1 MAPILCLQTTGA
13 QVQVAGDLL
22 PNSTERAV
30 TVSGVP
36 DAIILCV
43 RQICAVIL
51 EVLPSGR
58 EGGKRRGPG
67 YVTPGGCRAGLQG
80 WMRSSRMSG
89 YWDGLEDVGPLGR
102 SGGPERVLTE
112 SPHLCFTV
120 PTQRSHYPISSKPL
134 LRYCPSLHQPGE
146 GEQQEE

>member
-1 MAPILCLQTTGA
+1 MAPVLCLQTTGA

-51 EVLPSGR
+51 EVLPWCR
-58 EGGKRRGPG
+58 ERGQGWALVCLVRPPSPMHMALGGG
-67 YVTPGGCRAGLQG
+67 RAGLQG
-80 WMRSSRMSG
+80 WTGSSRVSG
-89 YWDGLEDVGPLGR
+89 CIYPGGHGKGLENIGPWGIQ
-102 SGGPERVLTE
+102 GGLEGPDRA
-112 SPHLCFTV
+112 SPICAF
-120 PTQRSHYPISSKPL
+120 
-134 LRYCPSLHQPGE
+134 
-146 GEQQEE
+146 